1 MRDGCKKYTEDAP
14 TQPRDPPEKLITAR
28 YPFQYIVADFFEIK
42 STQFLVIVDR
52 FSSWPIVYKFAKAN
66 SFKLMKCMRKIFE
79 TYGVPQV
86 LTSDG
91 GTQFTS
97 AQFSDFL
104 KFWELNHHQTAASYT
119 HSNLRAEVR
128 VGS

>member
-1 MRDGCKKYTEDAP
+1 M
-14 TQPRDPPEKLITAR
+14 
-28 YPFQYIVADFFEIK
+28 K
-42 STQFLVIVDR
+42 STQSMVKVER

-66 SFKLMKCMRKIFE
+66 SSELMKCMRKIFE

-104 KFWELNHHQTAASYT
+104 KFWGLKHHQTAASYT